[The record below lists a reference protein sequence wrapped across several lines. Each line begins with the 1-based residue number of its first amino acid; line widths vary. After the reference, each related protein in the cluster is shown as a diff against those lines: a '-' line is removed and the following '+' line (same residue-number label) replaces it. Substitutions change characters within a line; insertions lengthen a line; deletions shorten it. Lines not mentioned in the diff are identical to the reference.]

1 MTKPTGDWR
10 DNIIT
15 ALPEDR
21 IGAKFE
27 TFPSALELIEIA
39 AFNRRIRT
47 PDFVGR
53 AALAFAVYD
62 SDGEL
67 TWRQAADKEPP
78 MADLRLKTMPRRRLR
93 GRNFGPWVIE
103 GLSE

>member
-10 DNIIT
+10 DAIIT

-21 IGAKFE
+21 IGRKFE
-27 TFPSALELIEIA
+27 TFPSAMELIEVA
-39 AFNRRIRT
+39 AFNRRMRVE
-47 PDFVGR
+47 DFVGR

-62 SDGEL
+62 SNGEL
-67 TWRQAADKEPP
+67 TWEQATDKEPP
-78 MADLRLKTMPRRRLR
+78 MADLRRRAMARRRLR
-93 GRNFGPWVIE
+93 GRNFGPWTIE